1 MSRKKWTALD
11 KPPLSEPVLEIIQD
25 MGFSLM
31 TPVQVKSRKQISV
44 MFVMHFTLSFIIDR
58 YYTLIIGT

>member
-11 KPPLSEPVLEIIQD
+11 KPPLSEPILEVIQD

-31 TPVQVKSRKQISV
+31 TPVQVNNNQITV
-44 MFVMHFTLSFIIDR
+44 EK
-58 YYTLIIGT
+58 

>member
-11 KPPLSEPVLEIIQD
+11 KPPLSEPVLEVIKD

-31 TPVQVKSRKQISV
+31 TPVQVRFGMKCLNL
-44 MFVMHFTLSFIIDR
+44 LS
-58 YYTLIIGT
+58 